1 MPVMMHVTWLHRP
14 AAGLVLL
21 LSCTVA
27 FASKIEQD
35 LRSQYR
41 GKVLVE
47 RSFLSG
53 EHLTYDP
60 AGTPGGGGRT
70 GDWTTDG
77 FVQIKDIHLSG
88 KHLKIKASRLM
99 VVSDGRNGLQFARE
113 SASKNKTPRKV
124 AVVEIDAATG
134 SDALSDEAANRLLSK
149 IFLNSQDSFSDTVP
163 LYWKSC
169 IDEGVA
175 GKNENCR
182 FSAEMLAVPGVT
194 TPSQAS
200 AAGKEVR
207 SPDRPQ
213 IGSNATLKAA
223 TSVSRVGNGVS
234 PPRAVYQPE
243 PGFSEPARKAKYQ
256 GTLTLTLVVDK
267 DGLPQQI
274 RITNPLGAGLDAKA
288 VEAVSTWKFRPAEKD
303 GQPVAVVIA
312 VEVDFHLY

>member
-1 MPVMMHVTWLHRP
+1 MTHVTLLHRL

-21 LSCTVA
+21 LSCSVA
-27 FASKIEQD
+27 FASKVEQD
-35 LRSQYR
+35 LRSQYC
-41 GKVLVE
+41 GKVLAE

-53 EHLTYDP
+53 EHLMYDS
-60 AGTPGGGGRT
+60 AGAPSGGGRT

-88 KHLKIKASRLM
+88 KHLKIKANRLM
-99 VVSDGRNGLQFARE
+99 VVSDGRNGFRFAGE
-113 SASKNKTPRKV
+113 SASKKNRNPRK
-124 AVVEIDAATG
+124 AAAVEIDAATG

-169 IDEGVA
+169 IDEGVS
-175 GKNENCR
+175 GKNQNCR

-200 AAGKEVR
+200 AVGMEGQ
-207 SPDRPQ
+207 SPNRTQ
-213 IGSNATLKAA
+213 MGSNATLKPA
-223 TSVSRVGNGVS
+223 TSLSRVGNGVS
-234 PPRAVYQPE
+234 PPRAIYQPE
-243 PGFSEPARKAKYQ
+243 PGFSEPARKARYQ
-256 GTLTLTLVVDK
+256 GTLTLALVVDR